1 MDEKD
6 LIEIANQYLKAIE
19 SRNWPDLT
27 LDEIELIR
35 DQDKRIDFRKRF
47 FFCFKNVI
55 NPLYTNLPKKGQ
67 FTFSLP
73 DKELTCR
80 LMVRDLKKH
89 YLKYKYTN
97 DDIIY
102 IISRGRK

>member
-1 MDEKD
+1 MNEKD
-6 LIEIANQYLKAIE
+6 LIDIANQYLKIIE
-19 SRNWPDLT
+19 SKKWPDLT

-35 DQDKRIDFRKRF
+35 DKDKRIDYRKRF

-67 FTFSLP
+67 FTFSLI
-73 DKELTCR
+73 DKQLTCR
-80 LMVRDLKKH
+80 IMVQDLKEH
-89 YLKYKYTN
+89 YLKYNYTK

-102 IISRGRK
+102 IISRGNK